1 MDVVCPT
8 LAAIGERRFSVFRIR
23 PVLSDGDISE
33 EDVLDVSALGE
44 GDQPFVRALTEAEI

>member
-8 LAAIGERRFSVFRIR
+8 LAALGERRFSVFRIR
-23 PVLSDGDISE
+23 PVLSADDIDEGD
-33 EDVLDVSALGE
+33 VPDVSALGE